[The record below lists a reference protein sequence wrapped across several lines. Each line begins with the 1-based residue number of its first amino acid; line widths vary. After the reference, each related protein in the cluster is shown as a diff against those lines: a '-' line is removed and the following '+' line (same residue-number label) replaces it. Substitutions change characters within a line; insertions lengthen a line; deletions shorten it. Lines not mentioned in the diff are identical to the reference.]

1 MMKRA
6 VKVLVVL
13 ALIGVAAVGAWWG
26 YNQMF
31 GAGEAWYV
39 QVDNTRLTQAGEN
52 NNDFPYHYDLP
63 AVDAAG
69 EERELG
75 FDTSRQLRE
84 GAYLHL
90 TTLALRGVVRWEEV
104 AWEEIPAPA
113 QEKLAPPVEG
123 SGDAA

>member
-13 ALIGVAAVGAWWG
+13 ALIGIAAVGAWWG

-39 QVDNTRLTQAGEN
+39 QVDNARLTQAGEN

-63 AVDAAG
+63 AVDAGG
-69 EERELG
+69 EERVLG
-75 FDTSRQLRE
+75 FDTSRELRE

-113 QEKLAPPVEG
+113 QEKLASPVEG